1 MLAGVASFAG
11 MDAIG
16 KWAVREFS
24 VFQVLAVRS
33 AVAASILLL
42 LAPYFGGR
50 EVLRTSQ
57 PAAHVL
63 RSLCS
68 TVAFLFF
75 FASVRVLPLADAIAV
90 EFGGP
95 FIVVALSVPFLG
107 ERVGRSRWIAVGVGS
122 LGMLLVA
129 QPSGKGFRPEALLVL
144 LASFSYS
151 LMMVLTRWMAERSG
165 GKERTFTFLVYTFGV
180 QGLVG
185 LVGLGALAVWE
196 PMSGFDVALTAAM
209 GVFTLCGHLGVTAA
223 FQRAP
228 ASVVAPFEY
237 TALVWAT
244 IFGFLFFGDFPGPM
258 VWMGVAI
265 IVGAGLYTLR
275 SEDATP

>member
-1 MLAGVASFAG
+1 MVLGVASFAA

-16 KWAVREFS
+16 KWAVRDFS
-24 VFQVLAVRS
+24 VFQVLTVRS
-33 AVAASILLL
+33 AVAAAILLA

-63 RSLCS
+63 RSLSS
-68 TVAFLFF
+68 TAAFLLF
-75 FASVRVLPLADAIAV
+75 FAAVRVMPLADAIAI

-95 FIVVALSVPFLG
+95 FLVVALSVPLLS
-107 ERVGRSRWIAVGVGS
+107 ERVGRRRWIAVAVGF

-129 QPSGKGFRPEALLVL
+129 QPTGRGFRPEALLVL

-165 GKERTFTFLVYTFGV
+165 GKERTFTFLVYTFAV

-185 LVGLGALAVWE
+185 VLGAPGGWVR
-196 PMSGFDVALTAAM
+196 MSGFDVALTSAM

-237 TALVWAT
+237 TALAWAT
-244 IFGFLFFGDFPGPM
+244 VFGFLFFGDFPGAM
-258 VWMGVAI
+258 VWIGVAI
-265 IVGAGLYTLR
+265 IVAAGLYNLQKESSTR
-275 SEDATP
+275 

>member
-1 MLAGVASFAG
+1 MLLGVASFAG

-16 KWAVREFS
+16 KWAVRDFS

-33 AVAASILLL
+33 AVGAAILLL
-42 LAPYFGGR
+42 LAPLFGGR

-107 ERVGRSRWIAVGVGS
+107 ERVGRRRWIAVAVGF

-129 QPSGKGFRPEALLVL
+129 QPTGRGFRPEALLVL
-144 LASFSYS
+144 LASVSYS

-165 GKERTFTFLVYTFGV
+165 GKERTFTFLAYTFGV

-185 LVGLGALAVWE
+185 LLGAPASWE
-196 PMSGFDVALTAAM
+196 SMSGFDVALTAAM
-209 GVFTLCGHLGVTAA
+209 GVFTLGGHLGVTAA

-258 VWMGVAI
+258 VWMGVAV

-275 SEDATP
+275 RESSTP

>member
-1 MLAGVASFAG
+1 MLLGVASFAG

-16 KWAVREFS
+16 KWAVRDFS

-33 AVAASILLL
+33 AVAAAILLL

-50 EVLRTSQ
+50 EVIRTSQ

-75 FASVRVLPLADAIAV
+75 FASVRVLPLADAIAI

-95 FIVVALSVPFLG
+95 FIVVALSVPLLG
-107 ERVGRSRWIAVGVGS
+107 ERVGRRRWIAVAVGF
-122 LGMLLVA
+122 LGMILVA
-129 QPSGKGFRPEALLVL
+129 QPTGQGLRPEALLVL
-144 LASFSYS
+144 LASVSYS
-151 LMMVLTRWMAERSG
+151 LMMILTRWMAERSG
-165 GKERTFTFLVYTFGV
+165 GKERTFTFLAYTFAV

-185 LVGLGALAVWE
+185 LLGAPVAWE
-196 PMSGFDVALTAAM
+196 RMSGFDVALTAAM
-209 GVFTLCGHLGVTAA
+209 GVFTLGGHLGVTAA

-244 IFGFLFFGDFPGPM
+244 IFGFLFFGDFPGTM
-258 VWMGVAI
+258 VWMGVAV

-275 SEDATP
+275 RESSVQ

>member
-1 MLAGVASFAG
+1 MVLGVASFAA

-16 KWAVREFS
+16 KWAVRDFC
-24 VFQVLAVRS
+24 VFQVLTVRS
-33 AVAASILLL
+33 AVAAAILLA

-63 RSLCS
+63 RSLSS
-68 TVAFLFF
+68 TAAFLLF
-75 FASVRVLPLADAIAV
+75 FAAVRVMPLADAIAI

-95 FIVVALSVPFLG
+95 FLVVALSVPLLS
-107 ERVGRSRWIAVGVGS
+107 ERVGRRRWIAVAVGF

-129 QPSGKGFRPEALLVL
+129 QPTGRGFRPEALLVL
-144 LASFSYS
+144 LASVSYS

-165 GKERTFTFLVYTFGV
+165 GKERTFTFLVYTFAV

-185 LVGLGALAVWE
+185 VLGAPGGWVR
-196 PMSGFDVALTAAM
+196 MSGFDVALTSAM

-237 TALVWAT
+237 TALAWAT
-244 IFGFLFFGDFPGPM
+244 VFGFLFFGDFPGAM
-258 VWMGVAI
+258 VWIGVAI
-265 IVGAGLYTLR
+265 IVAAGLYNIQKETSTR
-275 SEDATP
+275 

>member
-1 MLAGVASFAG
+1 MLMGVASFAG

-16 KWAVREFS
+16 KWAVRDFS

-33 AVAASILLL
+33 AVAAAILVL

-107 ERVGRSRWIAVGVGS
+107 ERVGRRRWMAVAVGF
-122 LGMLLVA
+122 LGMLLVV
-129 QPSGKGFRPEALLVL
+129 QPTGRGFRPEALLVL
-144 LASFSYS
+144 LASVSYS

-165 GKERTFTFLVYTFGV
+165 GEERTFTFLVYTFGV

-185 LVGLGALAVWE
+185 LLGAPAAWE
-196 PMSGFDVALTAAM
+196 PMSGFDLALTSAM
-209 GVFTLCGHLGVTAA
+209 GVFTLGGHLGVTAA

-244 IFGFLFFGDFPGPM
+244 ILGFLFFGDFPGPM
-258 VWMGVAI
+258 VWTGVAV
-265 IVGAGLYTLR
+265 IVGAGLETLR
-275 SEDATP
+275 REDATP

>member
-1 MLAGVASFAG
+1 MLAGVASFAC

-16 KWAVREFS
+16 KWAVRDFS
-24 VFQVLAVRS
+24 VFQVLLVRS
-33 AVAASILLL
+33 AVAAAILLL

-50 EVLRTSQ
+50 EVLRTRQ
-57 PAAHVL
+57 PASHVL

-68 TVAFLFF
+68 TVAFLLF

-107 ERVGRSRWIAVGVGS
+107 ERVGRRRWIAVAVGF

-129 QPSGKGFRPEALLVL
+129 QPTGRGFRPEALLVL
-144 LASFSYS
+144 LASLSYS

-165 GKERTFTFLVYTFGV
+165 GQERTFTFLVYTFGV

-185 LVGLGALAVWE
+185 FLGAPAAWE

-209 GVFTLCGHLGVTAA
+209 GVFTLGGHLGVTAA

-244 IFGFLFFGDFPGPM
+244 IFGLLFFGDFPGPM
-258 VWMGVAI
+258 VWMGVAV

-275 SEDATP
+275 GDDATL

>member
-16 KWAVREFS
+16 KWAVRDFS
-24 VFQVLAVRS
+24 VFQVLALRS
-33 AVAASILLL
+33 AVAAAILLL

-50 EVLRTSQ
+50 EVLRTRQ

-107 ERVGRSRWIAVGVGS
+107 ERVGRRRWIAVAVGF

-129 QPSGKGFRPEALLVL
+129 QPTGEGLRPEALLVL

-165 GKERTFTFLVYTFGV
+165 GRERTFTFLVYTFGV

-185 LVGLGALAVWE
+185 LLGAPAVWE

-244 IFGFLFFGDFPGPM
+244 IFGLLFFGDFPGPM
-258 VWMGVAI
+258 VWMGVAV

-275 SEDATP
+275 GEEATP

>member
-1 MLAGVASFAG
+1 MLLGVASFAG

-16 KWAVREFS
+16 KWAVRDFS

-33 AVAASILLL
+33 AVAAAILLL

-50 EVLRTSQ
+50 EVIRTSQ

-75 FASVRVLPLADAIAV
+75 FASVRVLPLADAIAI

-95 FIVVALSVPFLG
+95 FIVVALSVPLLG
-107 ERVGRSRWIAVGVGS
+107 ERVGRRCWIAVAVGF

-129 QPSGKGFRPEALLVL
+129 QPTGRGFRPEALLVL
-144 LASFSYS
+144 LASVSYS

-165 GKERTFTFLVYTFGV
+165 GKERTFTFLAYTFGV

-185 LVGLGALAVWE
+185 LLGAPASWE
-196 PMSGFDVALTAAM
+196 SMSGFDVALTAAM
-209 GVFTLCGHLGVTAA
+209 GVFTLGGHLGVTAA

-258 VWMGVAI
+258 VWMGVAV

-275 SEDATP
+275 RESSTP

>member
-16 KWAVREFS
+16 KWAVRDFS
-24 VFQVLAVRS
+24 VFQVLALRS
-33 AVAASILLL
+33 AVAAAILLL

-50 EVLRTSQ
+50 EVLRTRQ

-107 ERVGRSRWIAVGVGS
+107 ERVGRRRWIAVAVGF

-129 QPSGKGFRPEALLVL
+129 QPTGEGLRPEALLVL

-165 GKERTFTFLVYTFGV
+165 GRERTFTFLVYTFGV

-185 LVGLGALAVWE
+185 LLGAPAVWA

-244 IFGFLFFGDFPGPM
+244 IFGLLFFGDFPGPM
-258 VWMGVAI
+258 VWMGVAV

-275 SEDATP
+275 GEEATP

>member
-1 MLAGVASFAG
+1 MLLGVASFAG

-16 KWAVREFS
+16 KWAVRDFS

-33 AVAASILLL
+33 AVGAAILLL
-42 LAPYFGGR
+42 LAPLYGGR

-107 ERVGRSRWIAVGVGS
+107 ERVGRRRWIAVAVGF

-129 QPSGKGFRPEALLVL
+129 QPTGRGFRPEALLVL
-144 LASFSYS
+144 LASVSYS

-165 GKERTFTFLVYTFGV
+165 GKERTFTFLAYTFGV

-185 LVGLGALAVWE
+185 LLGAPASWE
-196 PMSGFDVALTAAM
+196 SMSGFDVALTAAM
-209 GVFTLCGHLGVTAA
+209 GVFTLGGHLGVTAA

-258 VWMGVAI
+258 VWMGVAV

-275 SEDATP
+275 RESSTP

>member
-16 KWAVREFS
+16 KWAVRDFS
-24 VFQVLAVRS
+24 VFQVLALRS
-33 AVAASILLL
+33 AVAAAILIM
-42 LAPYFGGR
+42 LAHYLGGR
-50 EVLRTSQ
+50 EVLRTRQ

-107 ERVGRSRWIAVGVGS
+107 ERVGRRRWIAVAVGF

-129 QPSGKGFRPEALLVL
+129 QPTGEGLRPEALLVL

-165 GKERTFTFLVYTFGV
+165 GRERTFTFLVYTFGV

-185 LVGLGALAVWE
+185 LLGAPAVWA

-244 IFGFLFFGDFPGPM
+244 IFGLLFFGDFPGPM
-258 VWMGVAI
+258 VWMGVAV

-275 SEDATP
+275 GEEATP

>member
-1 MLAGVASFAG
+1 MVLGVASFAG

-16 KWAVREFS
+16 KWAVRDFS

-33 AVAASILLL
+33 AVAAGILLL

-75 FASVRVLPLADAIAV
+75 FASVRILPLADAIAV

-95 FIVVALSVPFLG
+95 FMVVALSVPLLG
-107 ERVGRSRWIAVGVGS
+107 ERVGRRRWIAVAVGF

-129 QPSGKGFRPEALLVL
+129 QPTGRGFRPEALLVL
-144 LASFSYS
+144 LASVSYS

-165 GKERTFTFLVYTFGV
+165 GKERTFTFLAYTFAV

-185 LVGLGALAVWE
+185 LLGAPAAWE
-196 PMSGFDVALTAAM
+196 SMSGFDVALTAAM

-244 IFGFLFFGDFPGPM
+244 ILGFLFFGDFPGPM
-258 VWMGVAI
+258 VWMGVAV
-265 IVGAGLYTLR
+265 IVAAGLYTLR
-275 SEDATP
+275 GQRAIP